1 MEKFHKL
8 SQGRGAID
16 FFEDF
21 SKVYDSR
28 PGTNKMFARVMEH
41 YARFSGEL
49 LPIKLESTFKDIKTL
64 ADIGGG
70 SGYMSFKICQKFP
83 HIKAINCD
91 LPHLEEV
98 FNEYIA
104 REDFTDVSDKVS
116 FRSLDFQKEDY
127 PTDVDALMFG

>member
-1 MEKFHKL
+1 
-8 SQGRGAID
+8 
-16 FFEDF
+16 
-21 SKVYDSR
+21 
-28 PGTNKMFARVMEH
+28 MFARVMEH

-104 REDFTDVSDKVS
+104 REDFKDVSDKVS
-116 FRSLDFQKEDY
+116 FRSLDFQKEEY

>member
-1 MEKFHKL
+1 
-8 SQGRGAID
+8 
-16 FFEDF
+16 
-21 SKVYDSR
+21 
-28 PGTNKMFARVMEH
+28 MFARVMEH
-41 YARFSGEL
+41 YSRFSGEL

-70 SGYMSFKICQKFP
+70 SGYMSLKICQKFP
-83 HIKAINCD
+83 HLKAINCD

-104 REDFTDVSDKVS
+104 REEFKDLSDRVT
-116 FRSLDFQKEDY
+116 FRSLDFQKEEY